1 MTKPFLLELGLE
13 EMPAHVVMPSI
24 KQLEE
29 RVRDFLT
36 TEHLEFGT
44 LKTFATPRRLAILI
58 EDLAEKQADIHEEA
72 KGPAK
77 KIALDADGNWSKAAQ
92 GFVRGQGL
100 TTDDITFKELK
111 GVEYVYVEKSII
123 GKPVAEILPGLK
135 TVLMNMTFP
144 TRMHWADYDF
154 EYIRPI
160 HWIVALLDDELID
173 FSILNVTTDRTTQGH
188 RFLGQP
194 INLAHAMDY
203 EAALEAEFVIADE
216 TKRQAKIKAQ
226 IEAMAADNQWQV
238 DLDAD
243 LLEEVTN
250 LVEWPTAFYGQ
261 FTPKYLEIPE
271 EVLITSMKDNQRYF
285 YARNQA
291 GELLPIFIGVR
302 NGNTDYLENVIA
314 GNEKVLTAR
323 LEDADFF
330 YQEDQKQSIADYVN
344 QLKQVSFHDKI
355 GSMAEKMQRVGIVA
369 QFLGQK
375 FGLSATELTDLQRA
389 SDIYKF
395 DLVTGMVGE
404 FPELQGVMG
413 EKYALLKGETPAVA
427 TAIREHYLPISAE
440 GALPKTK
447 VGAVLAI
454 ADKFDS
460 IADFFAVGMIPSGSN
475 DPYALRRQAYGIIR
489 ILADQNWHFPVGTYQ
504 TELATVLKTQQT
516 GFKLDWLQNRQA
528 ISDFLTDRVRQRF
541 NGIQQKPRR
550 DIIDTVLKQQKQDP
564 ITMFQAA
571 QVLSQHQSDADFKAT
586 IEAVTRVL
594 RLAEKAD
601 FDQTDLTVDPTLFEN
616 QAEKDLYAA
625 VEKLRATVAQNTL
638 EENYGALQNLRPLI
652 EAYFE
657 ATMVMAQDDQVRN
670 NRLKQLLIIARIA
683 FSLGDLNELIVK

>member
-1 MTKPFLLELGLE
+1 MTKPFLLEIGLE
-13 EMPAHVVMPSI
+13 EMPAHVVIPSI
-24 KQLEE
+24 QQLEK

-36 TEHLEFGT
+36 EQHLEFGAI
-44 LKTFATPRRLAILI
+44 KTYATPRRLAILI
-58 EDLAEKQADIHEEA
+58 EDLADKQADIHEEA

-77 KIALDADGNWSKAAQ
+77 KIALDAEGHWSKAAQ

-123 GKPVAEILPGLK
+123 GKPVETILPALK
-135 TVLMNMTFP
+135 TVIMAMTFP

-160 HWIVALLDDELID
+160 HWMVALLDDEIID
-173 FSILNVTTDRTTQGH
+173 FSILNITTGRTTQGH
-188 RFLGQP
+188 RFLGQEVS
-194 INLAHAMDY
+194 LAKATDY
-203 EAALEAEFVIADE
+203 EAALEAQFVIADE
-216 TKRQAKIKAQ
+216 AKRQNLIQTQ
-226 IEAMAADNQWQV
+226 IEKMAQANDWQV
-238 DLDAD
+238 DLDVN

-261 FTPKYLEIPE
+261 FDPKYLEIPE

-285 YARNQA
+285 YARSQA
-291 GELLPIFIGVR
+291 GALLPIFIGVR
-302 NGNTDYLENVIA
+302 NGNTDFMENVIA

-330 YQEDQKQSIADYVN
+330 YHEDQKVSIAQNVAK
-344 QLKQVSFHDKI
+344 LKNVSFHDKI
-355 GSMAEKMQRVGIVA
+355 GSLAEKMTRVGLIA

-375 FGLSATELTDLQRA
+375 FGLSEAELIDLQRA
-389 SDIYKF
+389 SAIYKF

-404 FPELQGVMG
+404 FAELQGVMG
-413 EKYALLKGETPAVA
+413 EKYALLQGETPAVA
-427 TAIREHYLPISAE
+427 TAIREHYMPISAE
-440 GALPKTK
+440 GALPTTK

-489 ILADQNWHFPVGTYQ
+489 ILENQDWHFPMADYQ
-504 TELATVLKTQQT
+504 AAMSEIIKQQT
-516 GFKLDWLQNRQA
+516 DCNLDWSINAEA

-541 NGIQQKPRR
+541 NGMRPKVRR
-550 DIIDTVLKQQKQDP
+550 DIVNAVLKNQSQDP
-564 ITMFQAA
+564 VVMFEAA
-571 QVLSQHQSDADFKAT
+571 KVLSAHQDDPDFKAT

-594 RLAEKAD
+594 RLAKKAD
-601 FDQTDLTVDPTLFEN
+601 FETTVLTVDPALFEN
-616 QAEKDLYAA
+616 DAEKALYTA
-625 VEKLRATVAQNTL
+625 VEDLRGTIATNPLAA
-638 EENYGALQNLRPLI
+638 NYGILQTLRPLI

-657 ATMVMAQDDQVRN
+657 ATMIMAEDEMVRQ
-670 NRLKQLLIIARIA
+670 NRLTQLMIIAQIA
-683 FSLGDLNELIVK
+683 LSLGDLNELIVK

>member
-1 MTKPFLLELGLE
+1 MTKPFLLEIGLE

-24 KQLEE
+24 QQLEK
-29 RVRDFLT
+29 RVRAFLT
-36 TEHLEFGT
+36 EQHLEFGA
-44 LKTFATPRRLAILI
+44 LKTYATPRRLAILI

-77 KIALDADGNWSKAAQ
+77 KIALDAEGNWSKAAQ
-92 GFVRGQGL
+92 GFVRGKGL
-100 TTDDITFKELK
+100 TTDDITFKALK

-123 GKPVAEILPGLK
+123 GQPVAEILLGLK
-135 TVLMNMTFP
+135 DVLMAMTFP

-160 HWIVALLDDELID
+160 HWVIALLDDQLID
-173 FSILNVTTDRTTQGH
+173 FSLLNVTTGRTTQGH

-194 INLAHAMDY
+194 VTLDRATDY
-203 EAALEAEFVIADE
+203 EAALEAQFVIADE
-216 TKRQAKIKAQ
+216 AKRQAKIKTQ
-226 IEAMAADNQWQV
+226 IEAMATANQWQV

-285 YARNQA
+285 YARNQS
-291 GELLPIFIGVR
+291 GDLLPIFIGVR
-302 NGNTDYLENVIA
+302 NGNEQHLDNVIA

-330 YQEDQKQSIADYVN
+330 YQEDQKQSIADYVD
-344 QLKQVSFHDKI
+344 QLANVSFHDKI
-355 GSMAEKMQRVGIVA
+355 GSMAEKMQRVGIIA

-375 FGLSATELTDLQRA
+375 FGLSTTELTDLQRA

-413 EKYALLKGETPAVA
+413 EKYALLEGETPAVA
-427 TAIREHYLPISAE
+427 TAIREHYMPISAE
-440 GALPKTK
+440 GALPTTK

-475 DPYALRRQAYGIIR
+475 DPYALRRQAYGIVR
-489 ILADQNWHFPVGTYQ
+489 ILAAQDWHFPMATYQ
-504 TELATVLKTQQT
+504 NELTTAIKAKQA
-516 GFKLDWLQNRQA
+516 GFKLDWLKNRHA
-528 ISDFLTDRVRQRF
+528 IGEFLTDRVRQRF
-541 NGIQQKPRR
+541 NGLQRKPRR
-550 DIIDTVLKQQKQDP
+550 DIIDAVLKNQKQDP

-571 QVLSQHQSDADFKAT
+571 DVLDQHKADADFKAT

-601 FDQTDLTVDPTLFEN
+601 FDQTDLTVDPALFEN
-616 QAEKDLYAA
+616 QAEKDLYVA
-625 VEKLRATVAQNTL
+625 VEALRGQVANNPL
-638 EENYGALQNLRPLI
+638 EANYAALQNLRPLI
-652 EAYFE
+652 EAYFD
-657 ATMVMAQDDQVRN
+657 ATMVMADDLTVRN